1 MTKFL
6 ILEAKRKKCFIY
18 KCTYTPSVKELRITY
33 REHGCAR
40 ELEPWGSVGQHWGV
54 VVSVGQVDEVLLL
67 LLLLLVR
74 GLRRV
79 LRRRNRWLGVHSSQL
94 VVSSCEKLWLILS
107 KSCNS
112 QLCFYCLLEFFF
124 LFFFLYTVIK
134 ITVNQNI
141 CQILKHLNL
150 DMQKF
155 YLNMAH
161 FQGIADL
168 DLLTLLELQI
178 QTSHSCIQ
186 ANRTNSK
193 LHYM

>member
-1 MTKFL
+1 M
-6 ILEAKRKKCFIY
+6 
-18 KCTYTPSVKELRITY
+18 YTTSVKELRITY

-67 LLLLLVR
+67 LLLLLLVS

-79 LRRRNRWLGVHSSQL
+79 LRCRNRWLGVHSSQL

-112 QLCFYCLLEFFF
+112 QLCLFFLLEYFFWF
-124 LFFFLYTVIK
+124 CFLYTVIR

-141 CQILKHLNL
+141 CQILNHHNI

-168 DLLTLLELQI
+168 DLLMLLELQI

>member
-1 MTKFL
+1 MRRR
-6 ILEAKRKKCFIY
+6 KRKKCFIY
-18 KCTYTPSVKELRITY
+18 KCTYTTSVKELRITY

-79 LRRRNRWLGVHSSQL
+79 LRRRNRWLGVHPSQL

-124 LFFFLYTVIK
+124 LFCFLYTVIK

-141 CQILKHLNL
+141 CQILKYWN
-150 DMQKF
+150 
-155 YLNMAH
+155 
-161 FQGIADL
+161 I
-168 DLLTLLELQI
+168 TI
-178 QTSHSCIQ
+178 
-186 ANRTNSK
+186 
-193 LHYM
+193 